1 MQRDGK
7 VRRRVLSAAKGKGAM
22 KLSEIVEKLSLSVE
36 AASEKLDTEVT
47 GGYASDLLS
56 CVMAKARKGN
66 VWVTL
71 QSHLN
76 IVAVASLLQLA
87 GIIVTEG
94 MSPDAATLEKASEEG
109 IPILTT
115 GLTTFTVVRRLSEL
129 GIRGPEAGE
138 SEQPTIA
145 EAGRGAGQG

>member
-1 MQRDGK
+1 MTIGEI
-7 VRRRVLSAAKGKGAM
+7 AKA
-22 KLSEIVEKLSLSVE
+22 LSLSVQT
-36 AASEKLDTEVT
+36 ASENLDTEVT

-71 QSHLN
+71 QSHVN
-76 IVAVASLLQLA
+76 IVAVAALLELA

-94 MSPDAATLEKASEEG
+94 VSPDAATLQKANEQG

-115 GLTTFTVVRRLSEL
+115 PRTTFTIVGQLSRL
-129 GIRGPEAGE
+129 GI
-138 SEQPTIA
+138 
-145 EAGRGAGQG
+145 QGTE

>member
-1 MQRDGK
+1 
-7 VRRRVLSAAKGKGAM
+7 M
-22 KLSEIVEKLSLSVE
+22 KLSEIAEKLSLSVQ
-36 AASEKLDTEVT
+36 AASDKLDTKVT

-76 IVAVASLLQLA
+76 VVAVASLLQLA

-94 MSPDAATLEKASEEG
+94 MSLDAPTLQKAAEEG

-115 GLTTFTVVRRLSEL
+115 QHTTFTVVGQLAQL
-129 GIRGPEAGE
+129 GIQGPEAGE
-138 SEQPTIA
+138 SEQTA
-145 EAGRGAGQG
+145 QG

>member
-1 MQRDGK
+1 MTLER
-7 VRRRVLSAAKGKGAM
+7 
-22 KLSEIVEKLSLSVE
+22 IVDELSLSVQ
-36 AASEKLDTEVT
+36 AAGNKLDTRVT

-76 IVAVASLLQLA
+76 VVAVAALLQLA
-87 GIIVTEG
+87 GIIITEG
-94 MSPDAATLEKASEEG
+94 MSPDAATLEKANEEG

-115 GLTTFTVVRRLSEL
+115 SQTTFAVVGQLAAL
-129 GIRGPEAGE
+129 GIQGAETA
-138 SEQPTIA
+138 SEK
-145 EAGRGAGQG
+145 